1 ILVGSKRGPATTC
14 RQTNRWSSAW
24 KARSEVSHKADRRQL
39 PLAPGHSPAFDRSR
53 LANVSDRGLAALGAI
68 PYGAVQGMAIPTA
81 VVAASIED
89 WAVANELA
97 ILQQLGRF
105 TG

>member
-1 ILVGSKRGPATTC
+1 MYPIGDLRRLVP
-14 RQTNRWSSAW
+14 
-24 KARSEVSHKADRRQL
+24 
-39 PLAPGHSPAFDRSR
+39 
-53 LANVSDRGLAALGAI
+53 I

-89 WAVANELA
+89 WAVVHELA
-97 ILQQLGRF
+97 ILQQLGRL